1 MTKLGINIDHV
12 ATLRNARAEG
22 HPNIIEIAKI
32 VKDSGADSITVHLRE
47 DRRHIKD
54 QDLKMLCKK
63 NYLINMEMAANVKM
77 MNIAIKNKPKFV
89 CLVPEK
95 RNEITTEGGLDL
107 NKNYNLIKKIVKK
120 LNNKN
125 IRTSLFI
132 DPSIKNIRL
141 SKKIGAK
148 CVELHTGKMSRLIKN
163 NKNFLN
169 EFLKIKK
176 CSKFGIE
183 NDIEIHAG
191 HGLDYKTT
199 KLLAKIPHITEYNVG
214 HFIIGES
221 LKIGISKV
229 IKNFKK
235 IIK

>member
-148 CVELHTGKMSRLIKN
+148 CVELHTGKISRLIKN

-169 EFLKIKK
+169 EFSKIKK

-199 KLLAKIPHITEYNVG
+199 KLLAKIPHITEYNIG

>member
-1 MTKLGINIDHV
+1 MTCRFCQTKFD
-12 ATLRNARAEG
+12 A
-22 HPNIIEIAKI
+22 NIIEIAKI

-148 CVELHTGKMSRLIKN
+148 CVELHTGKISRLIKN
-163 NKNFLN
+163 NK
-169 EFLKIKK
+169 
-176 CSKFGIE
+176 
-183 NDIEIHAG
+183 
-191 HGLDYKTT
+191 
-199 KLLAKIPHITEYNVG
+199 
-214 HFIIGES
+214 GE
-221 LKIGISKV
+221 
-229 IKNFKK
+229 
-235 IIK
+235 

>member
-54 QDLKMLCKK
+54 QDLKMLCIK

-148 CVELHTGKMSRLIKN
+148 CVELHTGKISRLIKN

-199 KLLAKIPHITEYNVG
+199 KLLAKIPHITEYNIG

>member
-95 RNEITTEGGLDL
+95 RNEITTEGGLNL

-120 LNNKN
+120 LNDKN

-148 CVELHTGKMSRLIKN
+148 CVELHTGKISRLIKN

-199 KLLAKIPHITEYNVG
+199 KLLAKIPHITEYNIG

>member
-148 CVELHTGKMSRLIKN
+148 CVELHTGKISRLIKN

-199 KLLAKIPHITEYNVG
+199 KLLAKIPHITEYNIG

>member
-148 CVELHTGKMSRLIKN
+148 CVELHTGKISRLIKN

-199 KLLAKIPHITEYNVG
+199 KLLAKIPHITEYNIG
-214 HFIIGES
+214 HFILGES

>member
-32 VKDSGADSITVHLRE
+32 VKDSGADSITIHLRE

-95 RNEITTEGGLDL
+95 
-107 NKNYNLIKKIVKK
+107 KK
-120 LNNKN
+120 
-125 IRTSLFI
+125 
-132 DPSIKNIRL
+132 
-141 SKKIGAK
+141 
-148 CVELHTGKMSRLIKN
+148 
-163 NKNFLN
+163 
-169 EFLKIKK
+169 
-176 CSKFGIE
+176 
-183 NDIEIHAG
+183 
-191 HGLDYKTT
+191 
-199 KLLAKIPHITEYNVG
+199 
-214 HFIIGES
+214 
-221 LKIGISKV
+221 
-229 IKNFKK
+229 
-235 IIK
+235 

>member
-54 QDLKMLCKK
+54 QDLKILCKK

-148 CVELHTGKMSRLIKN
+148 CVELHTGKISRLIKN

-199 KLLAKIPHITEYNVG
+199 KLLAKIPHITEYNIG

>member
-12 ATLRNARAEG
+12 ATLRNARGEG

-32 VKDSGADSITVHLRE
+32 VKNSGADSITVHLRE
-47 DRRHIKD
+47 DRRHIND
-54 QDLKMLCKK
+54 HDLKMLCNKK
-63 NYLINMEMAANVKM
+63 YLINMEMAANIKM
-77 MNIAIKNKPKFV
+77 MKIAIKNKPKFV

-95 RNEITTEGGLDL
+95 RNEVTTEGGLNL
-107 NKNYNLIKKIVKK
+107 NKNYNLIKKIVTK
-120 LNNKN
+120 LNNEN

-132 DPSIKNIRL
+132 DPSIKNIIL

-148 CVELHTGKMSRLIKN
+148 CVELHTGKISRLIKN
-163 NKNFLN
+163 KKKFLN
-169 EFLKIKK
+169 ELVKIKK
-176 CSKFGIE
+176 CSKFGID
-183 NDIEIHAG
+183 NNIEIHAG

-199 KLLAKIPHITEYNVG
+199 KMLSKISYITEYNIG

-221 LKIGISKV
+221 VKIGISKV